1 MLKQPRRL
9 PSRYNRP
16 VTPQM
21 RRIVQQRHTRQRQHR
36 RQQWLRSFQRFQR
49 KAGQLKAMIL
59 RFALVLVGC
68 LLALCIGLALF
79 SPILH
84 IREIRVPRSDPR
96 IDAEQIQSALRPFFD
111 QHLFFL
117 TSDQVE
123 QAIDA
128 AIPDLQEVSVSKQ
141 YPGTLA
147 LRVTLDPIVARLV
160 IEGPDQTSQSGT
172 GAVTGSGVV
181 RTGDD
186 YLTDKGVY
194 VTYNPSQV
202 ESGSGGLMQLTVV
215 DWAVRPEPGRQL
227 IDEEMLTAMNQA
239 EQLLVSEFDLPV
251 SRRVV
256 YLRAREFHLKLPA
269 YSLWF
274 DVRTPLDEQMQRF
287 RIYVEQIGAGK
298 AKEYVDLRIQGKI
311 VYK

>member
-1 MLKQPRRL
+1 MLKSPRRL

-21 RRIVQQRHTRQRQHR
+21 RRVVEQRHKRQRQHR
-36 RQQWLRSFQRFQR
+36 RQQWLRTIQRLQR
-49 KAGQLKAMIL
+49 KVGQMRVLIVRYL
-59 RFALVLVGC
+59 LVLVGSVV
-68 LLALCIGLALF
+68 ALCIGLALF

-96 IDAEQIQSALRPFFD
+96 IDAEVIQSALRPFFG
-111 QHLFFL
+111 QHLFFV

-123 QAIDA
+123 TAIEA
-128 AIPDLQEVSVSKQ
+128 AVPDLQSVSVSKQ
-141 YPGTLA
+141 YPVTLS
-147 LRVTLDPIVARLV
+147 LRVTLDPIIAHLV
-160 IEGPDQTSQSGT
+160 IEGPDQTPQSGT
-172 GAVTGSGVV
+172 GTVAGTGAV
-181 RTGDD
+181 RHGDD
-186 YLTDKGVY
+186 YLTDQGVY

-202 ESGSGGLMQLTVV
+202 QTGTGLLQLTVV

-227 IDEEMLTAMNQA
+227 LDEEMLAAMRNA
-239 EQLLVSEFDLPV
+239 EQALQSNFGLPV

-274 DVRTPLDEQMQRF
+274 DLRTPLDEQLERF
-287 RIYVEQIGAGK
+287 RVYLEQIGATK